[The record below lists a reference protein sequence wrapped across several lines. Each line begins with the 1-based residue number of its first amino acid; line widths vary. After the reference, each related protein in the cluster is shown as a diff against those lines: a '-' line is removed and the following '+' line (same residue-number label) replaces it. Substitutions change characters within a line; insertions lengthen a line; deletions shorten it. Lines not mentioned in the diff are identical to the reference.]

1 MPMTPEEI
9 KAWWDEVERELAK
22 QVLPEMPKYQ
32 PPPPIVE
39 KFPTQVVFE
48 KGGDY
53 ATPHALSAGL
63 WQALICT
70 IGGLMLA
77 IPTHLAY
84 HFLSSRVRALVR
96 DVEWAGNEM
105 MRYLLSE
112 YSSSVRSSNDKAN
125 L

>member
-1 MPMTPEEI
+1 
-9 KAWWDEVERELAK
+9 
-22 QVLPEMPKYQ
+22 
-32 PPPPIVE
+32 
-39 KFPTQVVFE
+39 
-48 KGGDY
+48 
-53 ATPHALSAGL
+53 
-63 WQALICT
+63 
-70 IGGLMLA
+70 MLA

-84 HFLSSRVRALVR
+84 RFLSSRVRALVR